1 MHCKSLWIKES
12 AKCINVNVSLFKFSE
27 ANKLEIFEYKYNFL
41 FVNVFLDFKMSVY
54 AIFEIIS

>member
-27 ANKLEIFEYKYNFL
+27 VNKREIFKCIYNIL
-41 FVNVFLDFKMSVY
+41 FKVFLDFKMSVY
-54 AIFEIIS
+54 AIF